1 MSGKRSIWLFVII
14 VIAGAVIYGYREYT
28 RTNKDMTDSKP
39 DHTINASNLVEDF
52 ESKEADATKK
62 YNGKVVEVN
71 GPVKTVEKDE
81 KGYYTVILGD
91 TSSLSSVRCSMDT
104 VHQSN
109 AAGLPEGASVIVR
122 GICTGFNKDD
132 LGLGSDVIMNR
143 CVLISKKTEQ

>member
-1 MSGKRSIWLFVII
+1 MSGKRSICLFVII

-28 RTNKDMTDSKP
+28 RTNKEMTDSKP
-39 DHTINASNLVEDF
+39 DHTINASTLVEDF

-91 TSSLSSVRCSMDT
+91 TSSLSSV
-104 VHQSN
+104 
-109 AAGLPEGASVIVR
+109 
-122 GICTGFNKDD
+122 
-132 LGLGSDVIMNR
+132 
-143 CVLISKKTEQ
+143 